1 VFWIS
6 GRHAGLLVSNSE
18 SRGDRK
24 FHVTLS
30 PCAIPSASRRA
41 SRRSRS
47 YLTQS
52 HTHKTQEKVLCGK
65 RLLRDASSPKRRYL
79 QPDSE
84 IEMKKA
90 PKSLLNAD
98 FKVGRTTQAG
108 SQLPWYL
115 HHGMGR
121 SQACGFSHRS
131 RAVSSNF
138 GLRLDRL
145 SY

>member
-1 VFWIS
+1 MGKPLRFSLYSSLAVRGLDF
-6 GRHAGLLVSNSE
+6 GTTATLLVSNSE

-24 FHVTLS
+24 FHVTDSFPL
-30 PCAIPSASRRA
+30 APSSR
-41 SRRSRS
+41 SRGSRS

-52 HTHKTQEKVLCGK
+52 HTHKTQEKVLWGK
-65 RLLRDASSPKRRYL
+65 RLLRDASSPKRCYL

-98 FKVGRTTQAG
+98 FKAGRTTQAG

-115 HHGMGR
+115 HHGTGR
-121 SQACGFSHRS
+121 SS
-131 RAVSSNF
+131 
-138 GLRLDRL
+138 GLRLL
-145 SY
+145 TSH